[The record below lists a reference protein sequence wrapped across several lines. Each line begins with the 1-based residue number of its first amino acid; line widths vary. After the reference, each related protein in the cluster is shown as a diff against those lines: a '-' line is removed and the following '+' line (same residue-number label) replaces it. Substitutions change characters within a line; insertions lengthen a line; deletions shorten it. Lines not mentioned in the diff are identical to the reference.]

1 MTDRLSLRDHIP
13 TKELENSSPE
23 ERFQT
28 LTLRPVLKLQNQL
41 ILGLFANYIKESKS
55 PFHTFSKEKKVL
67 FVENSLQ
74 KNIVL
79 KNKLLGLC
87 LAMFTKDEFEQYS
100 EQTTLYNKRIMAL
113 LTERIRS
120 QIQKV
125 ELALDSWKI

>member
-13 TKELENSSPE
+13 TKELANSTPE
-23 ERFQT
+23 ERFQS

-55 PFHTFSKEKKVL
+55 PFYTFSMEKKAL

-74 KNIVL
+74 KNIAL
-79 KNKLLGLC
+79 KNKLLGIC
-87 LAMFTKDEFEQYS
+87 LAMFSLDEFEIYS
-100 EQTTLYNKRIMAL
+100 AQASQFNKRIMAL

-120 QIQKV
+120 QID
-125 ELALDSWKI
+125 LL

>member
-13 TKELENSSPE
+13 TKELANSKPE
-23 ERFQT
+23 ERFQS

-55 PFHTFSKEKKVL
+55 PFHTFSNEKKAL

-74 KNIVL
+74 KNIAL
-79 KNKLLGLC
+79 KNKLLGIC
-87 LAMFTKDEFEQYS
+87 MAMFSIEEFEIYS
-100 EQTTLYNKRIMAL
+100 AQASLFNKRIMTL

-120 QIQKV
+120 QI
-125 ELALDSWKI
+125 ALL